1 LHKVGDLLK
10 VKKDELLFI
19 HLKYEKFERDSM
31 ICAVPFNE
39 GDSFRISKID
49 NEHIYMKK
57 SDDEIYYIRQKDIDD
72 FLINVRS
79 LRKDKLDNI
88 FKR

>member
-10 VKKDELLFI
+10 VKKDGLLFI
-19 HLKYEKFERDSM
+19 HLKYETFD
-31 ICAVPFNE
+31 
-39 GDSFRISKID
+39 
-49 NEHIYMKK
+49 
-57 SDDEIYYIRQKDIDD
+57 IRQKDIDD